1 MGIFDIA
8 DDLSRWV
15 EDAQE
20 GLSGLTEP
28 TLRLGVTGLARA
40 GKTVFI
46 TSLVANLL
54 DRGRMLHLEAQAEGR
69 ILAAALRP
77 GPDRETPRF
86 AYEDHRAALLGP
98 EPRWPSSTRNVST
111 LRLSFRTRPGGLLG
125 GLTGPGA
132 LHLDITD
139 YPGEWLL
146 DLPLMSQSFA
156 EWSARAIAEAQEPAR
171 APLADD
177 WLRLAH
183 DLEGKPFEEADARA
197 LAAAFTAYLGACREA
212 GLSGLA
218 PGRFLMPGE
227 LEGSPALAFAPLPA
241 GPRKGLR
248 SELDRRFEAYKRA
261 VVRPFFRDH
270 FAKLDRQVVLVDLLS
285 ALDSGPAAVEDL
297 RRALP
302 KILEAFRPGERS
314 WLAPLL
320 GRRIDRILFAATK
333 ADHIHHTQ
341 HDRLTAILR
350 ALLREAEDRASFKG
364 AKTRAM
370 AIAAIRATAE
380 QEVMRDGR
388 ALPCV
393 RGRLA
398 ETGREAALFPGDLPE
413 SPSEVLEAARHGT
426 EAGHDPERGWLEGG
440 FRAMTFSPPKLS
452 LKPGDG
458 PPHVRLD
465 RAAQFLLGDK
475 L

>member
-8 DDLSRWV
+8 DDISRWV

-20 GLSGLTEP
+20 GLTGLTEP
-28 TLRLGVTGLARA
+28 TLRLGVTGLSRA

-54 DRGRMLHLEAQAEGR
+54 DRGRMLHLSAQAEGR
-69 ILAAALRP
+69 IQAAALRP

-86 AYEDHRAALLGP
+86 AYEDHLGALLGP
-98 EPRWPSSTRNVST
+98 EPHWPQSTRRIST
-111 LRLSFRTRPGGLLG
+111 LRVSFRTRPAGLFR

-146 DLPLMSQSFA
+146 DLPLMSRSFR
-156 EWSARAIAEAQEPAR
+156 EWSAAAIEEAQTPARRPLAEA
-171 APLADD
+171 
-177 WLRLAH
+177 WLTLAH
-183 DLEGKPFEEADARA
+183 EVADQTFSEEAAQA
-197 LAAAFTAYLGACREA
+197 LAAAFTAYLDECRKA

-227 LEGSPALAFAPLPA
+227 MEGSPALAFAPLPP

-248 SELDRRFEAYKRA
+248 GELDKRFEAYKRL
-261 VVRPFFRDH
+261 VVKPFFRDH
-270 FAKLDRQVVLVDLLS
+270 FAKLDRQVVLVDLLT
-285 ALDSGPAAVEDL
+285 ALDKGPAAVDDL
-297 RRALP
+297 RLAMAR
-302 KILEAFRPGERS
+302 ILEAFRPGERS
-314 WLAPLL
+314 WLAPIL

-350 ALLREAEDRASFKG
+350 ALLREAETRAHFKG
-364 AKTRAM
+364 AKTKAM
-370 AIAAIRATAE
+370 AIASLRATTE
-380 QEVMRDGR
+380 QEVTRDGR
-388 ALPCV
+388 VLPCV

-398 ETGREAALFPGDLPE
+398 ETGRDAVLHPGDLTE
-413 SPSEVLEAARHGT
+413 SPSALLEAAR
-426 EAGHDPERGWLEGG
+426 AGAADWPEGD
-440 FRAMTFSPPKLS
+440 FRAVDFRPAPLS

-458 PPHVRLD
+458 PPHIRLD
-465 RAAQFLLGDK
+465 RAAEFLIGDW

>member
-1 MGIFDIA
+1 
-8 DDLSRWV
+8 
-15 EDAQE
+15 
-20 GLSGLTEP
+20 
-28 TLRLGVTGLARA
+28 
-40 GKTVFI
+40 
-46 TSLVANLL
+46 
-54 DRGRMLHLEAQAEGR
+54 
-69 ILAAALRP
+69 
-77 GPDRETPRF
+77 
-86 AYEDHRAALLGP
+86 
-98 EPRWPSSTRNVST
+98 
-111 LRLSFRTRPGGLLG
+111 
-125 GLTGPGA
+125 
-132 LHLDITD
+132 
-139 YPGEWLL
+139 
-146 DLPLMSQSFA
+146 
-156 EWSARAIAEAQEPAR
+156 
-171 APLADD
+171 
-177 WLRLAH
+177 
-183 DLEGKPFEEADARA
+183 
-197 LAAAFTAYLGACREA
+197 
-212 GLSGLA
+212 
-218 PGRFLMPGE
+218 MPGE
-227 LEGSPALAFAPLPA
+227 LEGSPALAFAPLPP

-248 SELDRRFEAYKRA
+248 NELDRRFEAYKRA

-285 ALDSGPAAVEDL
+285 ALDAGPAAVEDL

-350 ALLREAEDRASFKG
+350 ALLREAEDRAAFRG

-370 AIAAIRATAE
+370 AVAAIRATAE

-393 RGRLA
+393 RGTLA
-398 ETGREAALFPGDLPE
+398 QTGREAALFPGDLPE
-413 SPSEVLEAARHGT
+413 SPAQVLEAARHGT
-426 EAGHDPERGWLEGG
+426 TSGAGEGWLEGG
-440 FRAMTFSPPKLS
+440 FRAMTFSPPKLR